1 MTPGHIDFSTPGEG
15 EDCRMVRE
23 ILDLIGDKWTLYII
37 ATLKDGP
44 VRFNELRR
52 RIDGISQRMLTI
64 NLRGLERDG
73 LVKRTLF
80 PTIPPRA
87 DYELTSVGKTLLA
100 PVMGLVTWANGNQES
115 IRHARD
121 RYDAIQ
127 GADLSEL

>member
-1 MTPGHIDFSTPGEG
+1 MTLGDIDFPAPGEG
-15 EDCRMVRE
+15 DDCRMVRE
-23 ILDLIGDKWTLYII
+23 ILDLVGDKWTLYII

-80 PTIPPRA
+80 PTIPPRV
-87 DYELTSVGKTLLA
+87 DYELTDVGRALLT
-100 PVMGLVTWANGNQES
+100 PVMALVKWANANQGN
-115 IRHARD
+115 IKGARA
-121 RYDAIQ
+121 RYDA
-127 GADLSEL
+127 S

>member
-1 MTPGHIDFSTPGEG
+1 MTLSDIDFPTTGDR

-23 ILDLIGDKWTLYII
+23 ILDLIGDKWTLHII

-80 PTIPPRA
+80 PTIPPRV
-87 DYELTSVGKTLLA
+87 DYELTDVGRTLLA
-100 PVMGLVTWANGNQES
+100 PVMALVTWANSNQENIKS
-115 IRHARD
+115 ARVQ
-121 RYDAIQ
+121 YDA
-127 GADLSEL
+127 S

>member
-1 MTPGHIDFSTPGEG
+1 MTLSDIDFPTPGEG
-15 EDCRMVRE
+15 DDCRMVRE
-23 ILDLIGDKWTLYII
+23 ILDLVGDKWTLYII

-80 PTIPPRA
+80 PTIPPRV
-87 DYELTSVGKTLLA
+87 DYELTEVGRTLLV
-100 PVMGLVTWANGNQES
+100 PVMALVTWANTNQEN
-115 IRHARD
+115 IQNARV
-121 RYDAIQ
+121 RYDA
-127 GADLSEL
+127 S